1 MATNAKEFIDFW
13 IQNSVH
19 AKSEMGQGGGSQD
32 AEELANRLFLAAEEQ
47 GVSEDKVRAE
57 IGDPVGYIK
66 ARLGAANVAE
76 SDRRHPKS

>member
-32 AEELANRLFLAAEEQ
+32 AEELANRLFQAAVEQ
-47 GVSEDKVRAE
+47 GLSEDQVRTE
-57 IGDPVGYIK
+57 IGEPAEYIK
-66 ARLGAANVAE
+66 ARLGAANLAE
-76 SDRRHPKS
+76 FDRRHLKP